1 MELLSRHESRKQ
13 FHWKLIKFSIQWVLK
28 NVGLTNAWKEWHDFR
43 MLKFVHIDCLV
54 DLCQSYCH
62 GRLHNLNMKI
72 EMLEGQRWKYIILN
86 FSPQI
91 APRQIVTYTEQF
103 LAETS
108 ELGYVTA
115 KRNDCKVLSL
125 LARAL
130 WAIQGDD
137 QERLHT
143 YPSRVRH
150 GLHHRR
156 CRVPIASRIIFL
168 K

>member
-1 MELLSRHESRKQ
+1 
-13 FHWKLIKFSIQWVLK
+13 
-28 NVGLTNAWKEWHDFR
+28 

-54 DLCQSYCH
+54 DLCQSYRH

-91 APRQIVTYTEQF
+91 GLRQIVTYTEQF

-130 WAIQGDD
+130 
-137 QERLHT
+137 
-143 YPSRVRH
+143 
-150 GLHHRR
+150 
-156 CRVPIASRIIFL
+156 
-168 K
+168 